1 MLIKEL
7 IILVNPKILSI
18 MTALVLG
25 IGTIVSSLSLI
36 GFAAY
41 LISMAALRPG
51 FEQLYL
57 AIVAVRFFGIAKAIF
72 RYGERYVA
80 HQATFEILTALRVWC
95 YEKLE
100 PLVPAKLK
108 NYHSGKIFN
117 IIVKDI
123 EILKDFYLR
132 IFAPIFIALSSI
144 VVLGLFL
151 SYYSL
156 TLALL
161 TVLFL
166 LVLGCVVPIL
176 THYYNKNNDD
186 NLAVAQAGFNIK
198 VLDIIAGL
206 AEIKSFSLEQEQ
218 FEKLQ
223 QNISTIE
230 RIENKT
236 ELAKL
241 LLEAI
246 SSFWMGL
253 LVMASLFW
261 CGYLVN
267 EQMITGVTMV
277 VLVLV
282 IQSSFEI
289 IAGLPAVTYYWRDSY
304 NAAIELWSLLK
315 QQPEIEKQYGFRLQ
329 AGELVV
335 KNLSFAYDDDLI
347 LRNINF
353 TVAEQQHLAIVGA
366 SGSGKTTLINLLL
379 KFLHAS
385 SGKIM
390 LSGIDYTL
398 LSSTEILQKIAV
410 VEQETHLFN
419 DTLAANL
426 LIAKT
431 DATTAELLAVLKLA
445 QLYDF
450 VQSLPKGLETELGEN
465 GKVLSGGQ
473 RQRVA
478 LARALLK
485 NAQIVI
491 LDEPT
496 TGLDPENANAFM
508 QVVQEV
514 LQNKTVIIISLVLA
528 TLRSVDEIIVLK
540 DGDIWERGT
549 YAELSTNGGLFSAW
563 LGLQT

>member
-1 MLIKEL
+1 M
-7 IILVNPKILSI
+7 
-18 MTALVLG
+18 
-25 IGTIVSSLSLI
+25 
-36 GFAAY
+36 
-41 LISMAALRPG
+41 
-51 FEQLYL
+51 
-57 AIVAVRFFGIAKAIF
+57 
-72 RYGERYVA
+72 
-80 HQATFEILTALRVWC
+80 
-95 YEKLE
+95 
-100 PLVPAKLK
+100 
-108 NYHSGKIFN
+108 
-117 IIVKDI
+117 
-123 EILKDFYLR
+123 
-132 IFAPIFIALSSI
+132 
-144 VVLGLFL
+144 LGLFL

-166 LVLGCVVPIL
+166 VVLGCVVPIL

-223 QNISTIE
+223 QNINSIE

-267 EQMITGVTMV
+267 EQMIAGVTMV

-289 IAGLPAVTYYWRDSY
+289 VAGLPAVTYYWRDSY

-315 QQPEIEKQYGFRLQ
+315 QQPEIEGQYGFRLQ

-335 KNLSFAYDDDLI
+335 ENLSFAYDDDLI

-431 DATTAELLAVLKLA
+431 DATTAELLTVLKLA

-514 LQNKTVIIISLVLA
+514 LQNKTVIIISHVFT

-549 YAELSTNGGLFSAW
+549 YAELSTKDGLFSAW

>member
-1 MLIKEL
+1 M
-7 IILVNPKILSI
+7 
-18 MTALVLG
+18 
-25 IGTIVSSLSLI
+25 
-36 GFAAY
+36 
-41 LISMAALRPG
+41 
-51 FEQLYL
+51 
-57 AIVAVRFFGIAKAIF
+57 
-72 RYGERYVA
+72 
-80 HQATFEILTALRVWC
+80 
-95 YEKLE
+95 
-100 PLVPAKLK
+100 PAKLK

-166 LVLGCVVPIL
+166 VVLGCVVPIL

-223 QNISTIE
+223 QNINSIE

-267 EQMITGVTMV
+267 EQMIAGVTMV

-289 IAGLPAVTYYWRDSY
+289 VAGLPAVTYYWRDSY

-315 QQPEIEKQYGFRLQ
+315 QQPEIEKQYGLGLQ
-329 AGELVV
+329 SGQLVV
-335 KNLSFAYDDDLI
+335 ENLSFAYDDDLI

-366 SGSGKTTLINLLL
+366 SGSGNNAD
-379 KFLHAS
+379 KFT
-385 SGKIM
+385 I
-390 LSGIDYTL
+390 
-398 LSSTEILQKIAV
+398 
-410 VEQETHLFN
+410 
-419 DTLAANL
+419 
-426 LIAKT
+426 
-431 DATTAELLAVLKLA
+431 
-445 QLYDF
+445 
-450 VQSLPKGLETELGEN
+450 
-465 GKVLSGGQ
+465 
-473 RQRVA
+473 
-478 LARALLK
+478 
-485 NAQIVI
+485 
-491 LDEPT
+491 
-496 TGLDPENANAFM
+496 
-508 QVVQEV
+508 EV
-514 LQNKTVIIISLVLA
+514 FT
-528 TLRSVDEIIVLK
+528 R
-540 DGDIWERGT
+540 
-549 YAELSTNGGLFSAW
+549 
-563 LGLQT
+563 

>member
-1 MLIKEL
+1 M
-7 IILVNPKILSI
+7 
-18 MTALVLG
+18 
-25 IGTIVSSLSLI
+25 
-36 GFAAY
+36 
-41 LISMAALRPG
+41 
-51 FEQLYL
+51 
-57 AIVAVRFFGIAKAIF
+57 
-72 RYGERYVA
+72 
-80 HQATFEILTALRVWC
+80 
-95 YEKLE
+95 
-100 PLVPAKLK
+100 
-108 NYHSGKIFN
+108 
-117 IIVKDI
+117 
-123 EILKDFYLR
+123 
-132 IFAPIFIALSSI
+132 
-144 VVLGLFL
+144 
-151 SYYSL
+151 
-156 TLALL
+156 
-161 TVLFL
+161 
-166 LVLGCVVPIL
+166 
-176 THYYNKNNDD
+176 
-186 NLAVAQAGFNIK
+186 
-198 VLDIIAGL
+198 
-206 AEIKSFSLEQEQ
+206 
-218 FEKLQ
+218 
-223 QNISTIE
+223 
-230 RIENKT
+230 
-236 ELAKL
+236 
-241 LLEAI
+241 
-246 SSFWMGL
+246 
-253 LVMASLFW
+253 
-261 CGYLVN
+261 
-267 EQMITGVTMV
+267 
-277 VLVLV
+277 VLV

-289 IAGLPAVTYYWRDSY
+289 VAGLPAVTYYWRDSY

-315 QQPEIEKQYGFRLQ
+315 QQPEIEKQYGLGLQ
-329 AGELVV
+329 SGQLVV
-335 KNLSFAYDDDLI
+335 ENLSFAYDDDLI

-431 DATTAELLAVLKLA
+431 DATTAELLTVLKLA

-514 LQNKTVIIISLVLA
+514 LQNKTVIIISHVLT

-549 YAELSTNGGLFSAW
+549 YAELSTKDGLFSAW

>member
-1 MLIKEL
+1 
-7 IILVNPKILSI
+7 
-18 MTALVLG
+18 
-25 IGTIVSSLSLI
+25 
-36 GFAAY
+36 
-41 LISMAALRPG
+41 
-51 FEQLYL
+51 
-57 AIVAVRFFGIAKAIF
+57 
-72 RYGERYVA
+72 
-80 HQATFEILTALRVWC
+80 
-95 YEKLE
+95 
-100 PLVPAKLK
+100 
-108 NYHSGKIFN
+108 
-117 IIVKDI
+117 
-123 EILKDFYLR
+123 
-132 IFAPIFIALSSI
+132 
-144 VVLGLFL
+144 
-151 SYYSL
+151 
-156 TLALL
+156 
-161 TVLFL
+161 
-166 LVLGCVVPIL
+166 
-176 THYYNKNNDD
+176 
-186 NLAVAQAGFNIK
+186 
-198 VLDIIAGL
+198 
-206 AEIKSFSLEQEQ
+206 
-218 FEKLQ
+218 
-223 QNISTIE
+223 
-230 RIENKT
+230 
-236 ELAKL
+236 
-241 LLEAI
+241 
-246 SSFWMGL
+246 MG
-253 LVMASLFW
+253 
-261 CGYLVN
+261 
-267 EQMITGVTMV
+267 
-277 VLVLV
+277 
-282 IQSSFEI
+282 
-289 IAGLPAVTYYWRDSY
+289 
-304 NAAIELWSLLK
+304 
-315 QQPEIEKQYGFRLQ
+315 LQ

-335 KNLSFAYDDDLI
+335 ENLSFAYDDDLI

-508 QVVQEV
+508 QVVQDV
-514 LQNKTVIIISLVLA
+514 LQNKTVIIISHVLA

-549 YAELSTNGGLFSAW
+549 YAELSTKGGLFSVW